1 MEKRT
6 DIKRHLAMGRTQNR
20 PESGSAAEA
29 VMTVPDRPIAGELE
43 HSNAI
48 GQDVSLR
55 LEHRRS
61 FTIYYVMEVIHFPAV
76 SMFLTSLLPPLLG
89 RRDRSKKNFV
99 DQGDFLLHSREKRC
113 IMGAVRFRYAGVM
126 ELVDVADSKS
136 AAGDSVWVR
145 VPPPAP
151 CGVPL

>member
-1 MEKRT
+1 M
-6 DIKRHLAMGRTQNR
+6 
-20 PESGSAAEA
+20 
-29 VMTVPDRPIAGELE
+29 MTVPDRPIAGELE

-61 FTIYYVMEVIHFPAV
+61 FTIYYVMEVIHFPAA
-76 SMFLTSLLPPLLG
+76 SMFLTSFLPPPLG

-113 IMGAVRFRYAGVM
+113 IIKAVRFRYAGVM

-151 CGVPL
+151 CKDDYFDTTSIEIIVLTFYQKR